1 MPAWLAR
8 LTRRQITAYFRKE
21 QGRQDEKKNKKKATK
36 KPDPTARPRDAR
48 SRNLES
54 AKLDARTD
62 GADGGHFERV
72 EPAART
78 EWIADRSSPPTDE
91 RARARLLHDWLAT
104 QIGDSPAKVH
114 TLGLLKEHEVDGF
127 TLGELAK
134 RERTTERALANRFH
148 KLRKE
153 LEPKVRLLDDEQT
166 RRSVLWLLL
175 LLGATAVLA
184 LAVAAAACCRPR
196 ARLPPALL
204 LSLCPPSPRSRRRPV
219 LRPGAAP
226 AVCHT
231 PPEVPPKPPVAT
243 SRSPYPRP
251 FPPSEWKGESVNAPS
266 PHSDGGKAGMGAGLV
281 VPVTLLRRRRRPGR
295 AGGRRQG
302 RARRLAMS
310 APAPP
315 SPPGPARAR
324 SRRAAAGARRPHR
337 GACAAGLSR
346 FQPNR
351 SSSVA
356 TIPKAMIRCAPVHP
370 GVDRGQQLAL
380 RVHRRSV
387 LRAVDPPDFPGPH
400 GDRSIGL
407 EHLGVAHVELQPAPL
422 EAHAQ
427 RARDLVERVEVQA
440 RVAGLSLVADLS

>member
-1 MPAWLAR
+1 MPGPDDSGPASVPHSSAGVFDEDAPPSSGPVSARDADEGAPPPSGTRARMHAAILAFVSSRKDNEGRDFVTRVVKARLGADIPRAMLEDIVQATLTEAVECRWPPWFASKVPAWLAR

-153 LEPKVRLLDDEQT
+153 LEPKVRLLDDEKT

-184 LAVAAAACCRPR
+184 LALWLLGVLSPARP
-196 ARLPPALL
+196 APSFSPAL
-204 LSLCPPSPRSRRRPV
+204 PVPSVSAV
-219 LRPGAAP
+219 AP
-226 AVCHT
+226 
-231 PPEVPPKPPVAT
+231 PPVFDQAL
-243 SRSPYPRP
+243 P
-251 FPPSEWKGESVNAPS
+251 AP
-266 PHSDGGKAGMGAGLV
+266 
-281 VPVTLLRRRRRPGR
+281 
-295 AGGRRQG
+295 
-302 RARRLAMS
+302 S

-315 SPPGPARAR
+315 PSPP
-324 SRRAAAGARRPHR
+324 
-337 GACAAGLSR
+337 
-346 FQPNR
+346 
-351 SSSVA
+351 V
-356 TIPKAMIRCAPVHP
+356 
-370 GVDRGQQLAL
+370 
-380 RVHRRSV
+380 
-387 LRAVDPPDFPGPH
+387 
-400 GDRSIGL
+400 
-407 EHLGVAHVELQPAPL
+407 
-422 EAHAQ
+422 
-427 RARDLVERVEVQA
+427 RDKP
-440 RVAGLSLVADLS
+440 